1 MDEVLEKIGEFG
13 LVPVVKIEKADD
25 AIPLGKA
32 LMHGD
37 LPLAEITFRTAAAEE
52 AIRTLTGE
60 LPELLVGAGTVLTV
74 DQVKTAVN
82 AGAKFIVSPGFNP
95 KVVDHCVENS
105 IPVTPGLNTPT
116 VLEMALERGL
126 EVVKFFPAESSG
138 GLKFLKDMAAPYS
151 GIKFIPTG
159 GINADN
165 FNAYLAYDRVHACGG
180 SWMVKADLISSG
192 KFGEITRRVKEA
204 VSKLLGFE
212 FAHLGINEESEEKA
226 LGVANE
232 LFEVFHFPVKT
243 GTNSVFAGT
252 DFEVTKKPMLGDKG
266 HIAIATNNIQRA
278 IAYLKRK
285 SVSIIPETAK
295 EKEGK
300 LHAVYVEKMVSGFAI
315 HLLQKKI

>member
-13 LVPVVKIEKADD
+13 LVPVIKIDKADD

-37 LPLAEITFRTAAAEE
+37 LPLAEITFRTDAAEE
-52 AIRTLTGE
+52 AIRILTGE

-74 DQVKTAVN
+74 DQVERAVN

-95 KVVDHCVENS
+95 KVVDHCVESS
-105 IPVTPGLNTPT
+105 IPVMPGLNTPT

-126 EVVKFFPAESSG
+126 EVVKFFPAEASG
-138 GLKFLKDMAAPYS
+138 GLRFLKDMAAPYS
-151 GIKFIPTG
+151 GIRFIPTG

-165 FNAYLAYDRVHACGG
+165 FNAYLTYDRVHACGG

-192 KFGEITRRVKEA
+192 RFDEITRLVKEA

-226 LGVANE
+226 LGAANE
-232 LFEVFHFPVKT
+232 LFEVFHFPVKP
-243 GTNSVFAGT
+243 GKSSVFAGT
-252 DFEVTKKPMLGDKG
+252 GFEVTKKPMLGDKG

-278 IAYLKRK
+278 IAHLNRK
-285 SVSIIPETAK
+285 SVSIMPETAK
-295 EKEGK
+295 EKEGR
-300 LHAVYVEKMVSGFAI
+300 LHSVYVEKMVSGFAI

>member
-1 MDEVLEKIGEFG
+1 MEAVLKEIGELG
-13 LVPVVKIEKADD
+13 LVPVVKIEKAED
-25 AIPLGKA
+25 ALPLGKA
-32 LMHGD
+32 LMEGD
-37 LPLAEITFRTAAAEE
+37 LPVAEITFRTAAAEE
-52 AIRTLTGE
+52 AIGILSRE

-74 DQVKTAVN
+74 DQVKKAIG

-95 KVVDHCVENS
+95 KVVDYCVEKG
-105 IPVTPGLNTPT
+105 IPVTPGLNSPT

-151 GIKFIPTG
+151 GIRFIPTG

-180 SWMVKADLISSG
+180 SWMVKSDLISSG
-192 KFGEITRRVKEA
+192 KFEEITRLVNEA
-204 VSKLLGFE
+204 VFKLLGFE

-226 LGVANE
+226 LGAANE
-232 LFEVFHFPVKT
+232 LFKLFHFAVKP
-243 GTNSVFAGT
+243 GTSSVFAGT
-252 DFEVTKKPMLGDKG
+252 DFEVTKKPMLGNKG
-266 HIAIATNNIQRA
+266 HIAISTNNIQRA

-285 SVSIIPETAK
+285 SVSILPETAK

-300 LHAVYVEKMVSGFAI
+300 LQAVYVEKEVSGFAI
-315 HLLQKKI
+315 HLLQKKA